1 MGSATASRRKEQR
14 FSSVVDVM
22 FEGGAGISRNVSPSG
37 IYFETE
43 SPLAPRALLTF
54 SVDCTMPS
62 GEPVRMKCEASIV
75 RIEGLPGGRIGV
87 GAEILGF
94 SIVRPPGSNE
104 PS

>member
-1 MGSATASRRKEQR
+1 MGSATSFRRREQR
-14 FSSVVDVM
+14 FSSSVDVM

-54 SVDCTMPS
+54 SVDYTTPD

-87 GAEILGF
+87 GAEILGCA
-94 SIVRPPGSNE
+94 IVRPAGS
-104 PS
+104 SAHS

>member
-1 MGSATASRRKEQR
+1 MSCRRAR
-14 FSSVVDVM
+14 
-22 FEGGAGISRNVSPSG
+22 AGVTSIPDKKG
-37 IYFETE
+37 FETE

-54 SVDCTMPS
+54 SVDYTMPN